1 MKKQQIVSAVSV
13 LMNRGQDDNT
23 GIFTKRNHDS
33 MVRELQN
40 YIEMNKS
47 HLGGNVILNFTQAMN
62 DHGVDLILEIPDRVK
77 IGFQIK
83 SHYDVSEDNFAANV
97 KRQFAE
103 SFAHGLDKWILI
115 ICAPLHDGKRNWEP
129 RIAHLINEMSMF
141 KTNMF
146 AIYNPRHAAALFQQ
160 MNALSDTDFNAEYQ
174 KLANIEES
182 EAETLKLLQ
191 KLLNTEDQSTAKSY
205 LSRRSI
211 ATATPPKTLSKMN
224 AVLNWNLSEDELKGT
239 LDSCLPYL
247 KRLESL
253 TPQSREFLTGF
264 LERAEPSDGDE
275 KMRALCRDVENHLRS
290 STATCK
296 KEIEVLAR
304 NEMAYYD
311 KNWDQDT
318 FVSGNVGVGWPIVV
332 SLVEFARHEQ
342 ISLDKIFSEMNFS
355 LLD

>member
-1 MKKQQIVSAVSV
+1 
-13 LMNRGQDDNT
+13 
-23 GIFTKRNHDS
+23 

-47 HLGGNVILNFTQAMN
+47 HLGGSVILNFTQAMN

-83 SHYDVSEDNFAANV
+83 SHYDVTEDNFAANV

-115 ICAPLHDGKRNWEP
+115 ICAPLHDGIKNREP

-174 KLANIEES
+174 KLANIEDS

-191 KLLNTEDQSTAKSY
+191 KLLNTDQSTARSY
-205 LSRRSI
+205 LSRRSL
-211 ATATPPKTLSKMN
+211 ATATLPKTLSRMN
-224 AVLNWNLSEDELKGT
+224 EVLKWNLSEDELKIT
-239 LDSCLPYL
+239 LDSCISYL
-247 KRLESL
+247 KRLENL

-264 LERAEPSDGDE
+264 LERAEPSDGQ
-275 KMRALCRDVENHLRS
+275 KMRALSREVENHLRS
-290 STATCK
+290 SVATCK
-296 KEIEVLAR
+296 KEIEVLTLK
-304 NEMAYYD
+304 EMAYYD
-311 KNWDQDT
+311 NDWGQDT
-318 FVSGNVGVGWPIVV
+318 FVSGDGGVGWPIVF